1 MTTVS
6 GSDVIPFEEY
16 EGSSAVLTDVSS
28 LVDGHA
34 YIVLLKVEKL
44 VSVTKRCRV
53 QRCTCLYDYGSAD
66 MAMDQLNAIVSVL

>member
-1 MTTVS
+1 MTTLS

-34 YIVLLKVEKL
+34 YIVLLKV
-44 VSVTKRCRV
+44 
-53 QRCTCLYDYGSAD
+53 
-66 MAMDQLNAIVSVL
+66 

>member
-1 MTTVS
+1 MTTLS

-34 YIVLLKVEKL
+34 YIVLLKVQKL
-44 VSVTKRCRV
+44 ESVIKRCRV
-53 QRCTCLYDYGSAD
+53 QLCTCLYGYGFALCKVNGMFSI
-66 MAMDQLNAIVSVL
+66 L